1 MMCVTSFIFL
11 HFGTAR
17 SSENQRAM
25 IEALAV
31 LISQPH
37 NTAQEQI
44 PLASFWASL
53 KGHSNF
59 WTVGLTWRNYSLGFL
74 PETMAMFGCVAQNIV
89 ANFDQ

>member
-1 MMCVTSFIFL
+1 MMMCVTSFISL

-44 PLASFWASL
+44 PLPSFVLVYFQGTLSSQTFEL
-53 KGHSNF
+53 
-59 WTVGLTWRNYSLGFL
+59 
-74 PETMAMFGCVAQNIV
+74 
-89 ANFDQ
+89 